1 MSLEEKAEEKRA
13 SAPLPKRLI
22 GRRERIDFPAL
33 GLMNIE
39 AKVDTGA
46 FTSAIHCHHVK
57 AVKKQS
63 EVFVRFSL
71 LDPAHPAYVRR
82 VHELPLHARRMVK
95 NSFGQAEARYS
106 VLTTL
111 RIFGQ
116 LFPIELTLA
125 DRSKMEYP
133 VLLGRKLLAP
143 HFLVDSAKLDLSLK
157 AKHRQERQNSREN
170 RDTLPK

>member
-1 MSLEEKAEEKRA
+1 VATEETKAPSK
-13 SAPLPKRLI
+13 PTKWLV
-22 GRRERIDFPAL
+22 GRRERIDFPML
-33 GLMNIE
+33 SLFNIE

-57 AVKKQS
+57 AVKKQGG
-63 EVFVRFSL
+63 VVVRFSL
-71 LDPAHPAYVRR
+71 LDPEHPAYVRT

-106 VLTTL
+106 VLTSL
-111 RIFGQ
+111 RIFGED
-116 LFPIELTLA
+116 FPVELTLA

-143 HFLVDSAKLDLSLK
+143 HFLVDSAKLHLSLK
-157 AKHRQERQNSREN
+157 AKHRQERQQSREN
-170 RDTLPK
+170 RDTLSK